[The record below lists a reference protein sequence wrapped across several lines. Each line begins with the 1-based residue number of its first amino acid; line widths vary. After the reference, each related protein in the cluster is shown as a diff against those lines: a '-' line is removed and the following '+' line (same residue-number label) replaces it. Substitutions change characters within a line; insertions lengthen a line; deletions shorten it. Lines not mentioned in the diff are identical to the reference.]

1 MGLLVR
7 FMATAT
13 EGLSLGI
20 YLDLPA
26 ISSAMKSPGLC
37 PCCWQTPEELHLS
50 QKGRGFLPCKTVS
63 PSGTNFE
70 YQIGEFPRG
79 HRSLQSRFWC
89 YIWTWLSHFT
99 PLLYISVLLLFL
111 PCLAFV
117 LVVLQSKRVTNQNR
131 STYLFGGVD
140 GPGVQ
145 CTCNHHILYIDIHTY
160 KYFILIL
167 YQIWCSII
175 NLLYKAILR
184 YLTIFGQ
191 THLPEYPQYC

>member
-111 PCLAFV
+111 PCLADFG
-117 LVVLQSKRVTNQNR
+117 SFCRKRGTKQKVPNIWECRR
-131 STYLFGGVD
+131 SRWF
-140 GPGVQ
+140 
-145 CTCNHHILYIDIHTY
+145 
-160 KYFILIL
+160 
-167 YQIWCSII
+167 
-175 NLLYKAILR
+175 LYKI
-184 YLTIFGQ
+184 YICWKT
-191 THLPEYPQYC
+191 YQYCNIYTVKNICIKQ